1 MWTCLLRIAAL
12 ADVLDGPAPCS
23 RAPLDEICHD
33 GQCHPD
39 NSLCPPVTTEP
50 SCGEWPHSGRD
61 GAVLT
66 WGLSYRA
73 SSAQA
78 CCDKCKS
85 HPRKCNSWT
94 FCPLT
99 VCWGL
104 DTGHNH
110 TFGGV
115 HAVSGVQT
123 RPGERADAHLS
134 GSNRARAEC
143 WLRRLKDVQADS
155 QWRQRGKYTDDW
167 LSRHRRAR
175 GGCKRNERWACSPT
189 HVPWTSGAIGGPVY
203 DPALKHVTGGGWG
216 SVWTS
221 PVEAVVG

>member
-1 MWTCLLRIAAL
+1 MWTALLRIAAL

-23 RAPLDEICHD
+23 RAPLEEICHD
-33 GQCHPD
+33 GKCHPD

-78 CCDKCKS
+78 CCDKCKA
-85 HPRKCNSWT
+85 HPRRCNSWT

-110 TFGGV
+110 TFGGA
-115 HAVSGVQT
+115 HAEAAFKRAPCGNASGRIT
-123 RPGERADAHLS
+123 SHWLKSRADRVLAPAPEGRPRGLTVAS
-134 GSNRARAEC
+134 ARQVHGRMAQQAPPSPR
-143 WLRRLKDVQADS
+143 WLQT
-155 QWRQRGKYTDDW
+155 Q
-167 LSRHRRAR
+167 
-175 GGCKRNERWACSPT
+175 
-189 HVPWTSGAIGGPVY
+189 
-203 DPALKHVTGGGWG
+203 
-216 SVWTS
+216 
-221 PVEAVVG
+221 

>member
-1 MWTCLLRIAAL
+1 MPRGRWAEHRSVTVLGVDGPVGLEMWTALLRIAAL

-23 RAPLDEICHD
+23 RAPLEEICHD
-33 GQCHPD
+33 SKCHPD

-78 CCDKCKS
+78 CCDKCKA
-85 HPRKCNSWT
+85 HPRRCNSWT

-110 TFGGV
+110 TFGGA
-115 HAVSGVQT
+115 HAEAAFKRAPCGNASG
-123 RPGERADAHLS
+123 RINSHWLNSRADRVLAPAPEGRPRGLTVAS
-134 GSNRARAEC
+134 ARQ
-143 WLRRLKDVQADS
+143 V
-155 QWRQRGKYTDDW
+155 
-167 LSRHRRAR
+167 HRRMAQQAPPSP
-175 GGCKRNERWACSPT
+175 RWLQT
-189 HVPWTSGAIGGPVY
+189 Q
-203 DPALKHVTGGGWG
+203 
-216 SVWTS
+216 
-221 PVEAVVG
+221 

>member
-115 HAVSGVQT
+115 HAVAGVQT
-123 RPGERADAHLS
+123 RPAGASRRTSLGLESHVGRVLAPATEGRPSGLTVASARQVYGRLAQPAPQSPRWLQAQRAMGVLAH
-134 GSNRARAEC
+134 ARPVDI
-143 WLRRLKDVQADS
+143 RRD
-155 QWRQRGKYTDDW
+155 
-167 LSRHRRAR
+167 RRA
-175 GGCKRNERWACSPT
+175 G
-189 HVPWTSGAIGGPVY
+189 
-203 DPALKHVTGGGWG
+203 L
-216 SVWTS
+216 
-221 PVEAVVG
+221 